1 MAVMMIMMMMMLV
14 MMAVRMMIIV
24 PFYLSPSGIL
34 GRVGMLWY
42 LIVPSTLAP
51 AMCTVVFAVVF
62 LFVFDVFLFV
72 VFAVVFLFVFNV
84 FLFVVCR
91 IL

>member
-1 MAVMMIMMMMMLV
+1 MAVIIIVMMMMFV
-14 MMAVRMMIIV
+14 MMAVMLVLAVMMMMMIIV

-62 LFVFDVFLFV
+62 LFVFDVSV
-72 VFAVVFLFVFNV
+72 
-84 FLFVVCR
+84 FVVCR